1 MALVVELVEEVGI
14 DYQVRVNEL
23 FAAALLLVLL
33 QSLPA
38 PLPENHA

>member
-1 MALVVELVEEVGI
+1 MARVVEIVEEVGI
-14 DYQVRVNEL
+14 DYLVWVNQL
-23 FAAALLLVLL
+23 FPAALLLVLL